1 MVFVTGGTG
10 LLGGYLLR
18 KLLQEGDEI
27 VALYRTHY
35 SDLLTQ
41 EELSKIQWI
50 KGEILDTSLL
60 SEICSKSTKVYHCAG
75 MVSFNP
81 SKKLALMETNVN
93 GTSNI
98 VNACIEGKVKKL
110 VYVSSVAALGRKNNI
125 EPISENAPWKED
137 EDYSVYGLSKY
148 LAELEVWRGISE
160 GLNAVIVN
168 PTIILGVGNWNDS
181 SAALFKN
188 VWNEFPWY
196 TDGSTGFV
204 FAEDVANSMFQLMNS
219 DINAERFVVSAENL
233 PYQSVFNMMAAE
245 FKKQPPHLKV
255 TPLLASIVWR
265 LEKLKQIFTGKDP
278 LLTKETAATAQRKTY
293 YNNQKLLR
301 TLPTFNYTSIE
312 KTIEICC
319 AEYFNKI
326 NRKQ

>member
-1 MVFVTGGTG
+1 MIFVTGGTG

-18 KLLQEGDEI
+18 KLLQDNVEI

-35 SDLLTQ
+35 SDLLTP
-41 EELSKIQWI
+41 EETEKIKWI
-50 KGEILDTSLL
+50 KGEILDIGLL
-60 SEICSKSTKVYHCAG
+60 EEICAKASQVYHCAG

-81 SKKLALMETNVN
+81 SRRLALMETNVT
-93 GTSNI
+93 GTTNL
-98 VNACIEGKVKKL
+98 VNACIAGNVEKL
-110 VYVSSVAALGRKNNI
+110 VYVSSVAALGRKNNTD
-125 EPISENAPWKED
+125 PISENAPWLED
-137 EDYSVYGLSKY
+137 QDYSAYGLSKY

-196 TDGSTGFV
+196 TEGLTGFV
-204 FAEDVANSMFQLMNS
+204 FAEDVAEAMVQLMNS
-219 DINAERFVVSAENL
+219 SITAERFILSAENL
-233 PYQSVFNMMAAE
+233 AFHIVFNTMAIQ
-245 FKKQPPHLKV
+245 FYKKPPHLKV
-255 TPLLASIVWR
+255 TPFLASMVWR
-265 LEKLKQIFTGKDP
+265 LEKIKQIFSGKEP

-293 YNNQKLLR
+293 YNNQKLLKAI
-301 TLPTFNYTSIE
+301 PTFSYTSIE

-319 AEYFNKI
+319 AAYFNKI
-326 NRKQ
+326 NH

>member
-27 VALYRTHY
+27 IALYRTHY

-41 EELSKIQWI
+41 EELTKIQWI

-60 SEICSKSTKVYHCAG
+60 GEICAKATKVYHCAG

-81 SKKLALMETNVN
+81 SKKLALMEINVT
-93 GTSNI
+93 GTTNI
-98 VNACIEGKVKKL
+98 VNACIEGNVEKL
-110 VYVSSVAALGRKNNI
+110 VYVSSVAALGRKNNTEI
-125 EPISENAPWKED
+125 ISENSPWLED

-188 VWNEFPWY
+188 VWNEFPWF
-196 TDGSTGFV
+196 TDGLTGFV
-204 FAEDVANSMFQLMNS
+204 FAGDVAEVMVQLMNS
-219 DINAERFVVSAENL
+219 EINAERFILSAENL
-233 PYQSVFNMMAAE
+233 PYQTVFNKMASQ
-245 FKKQPPHLKV
+245 FNKKQPHLKV
-255 TPLLASIVWR
+255 TPLIASVVWR
-265 LEKLKQIFTGKDP
+265 LEKLMQIFTGKDP

-293 YNNQKLLR
+293 YNNQKLLKAI
-301 TLPTFNYTSIE
+301 PAFNYTSIE

-319 AEYFNKI
+319 SGYFNKI
-326 NRKQ
+326 NH

>member
-10 LLGGYLLR
+10 LLGSYLLR
-18 KLLQEGDEI
+18 KLLQEGDNI

-35 SDLLTQ
+35 SELLNP
-41 EELSKIQWI
+41 EEVAKIQWI

-60 SEICSKSTKVYHCAG
+60 TEICAKATKVYHCAG

-81 SKKLALMETNVN
+81 SRRAELMETNVV
-93 GTSNI
+93 GTTNI
-98 VNACIEGKVKKL
+98 VNACIEGNVEKL
-110 VYVSSVAALGRKNNI
+110 VYVSSVAALGRKNNNQL
-125 EPISENAPWKED
+125 ISENAPWLED

-160 GLNAVIVN
+160 GLNAAIVN

-188 VWNEFPWY
+188 VWNEFPWF
-196 TDGSTGFV
+196 TDGLSGFV
-204 FAEDVANSMFQLMNS
+204 FAEDVAKVMVLLMNS
-219 DINAERFVVSAENL
+219 DINAERFILSAENL
-233 PYQSVFNMMAAE
+233 PFQTVFNAMATQ
-245 FKKQPPHLKV
+245 FKKKPPHLKV

-278 LLTKETAATAQRKTY
+278 LLTKETAASAQRKTY
-293 YNNQKLLR
+293 YNNQKLLKAI
-301 TLPTFNYTSIE
+301 PAFNYTSIE

-319 AEYFNKI
+319 AGYFNKI
-326 NRKQ
+326 NH